1 MKPKEYLTKGGDGND
16 CVLRETYNENGQM
29 IPEYIP
35 VTIYSENTENN
46 EVYLDDSNLRLGDRI
61 DMIDS
66 EQTFVISKSGTLT
79 GVYNINKGYADFKEI
94 EVLNS
99 NEEYSIVKSNSV
111 YGLVAY
117 DYIVLDADSVETDE
131 FIYE

>member
-1 MKPKEYLTKGGDGND
+1 MMVENLKIHPIIVITKMDLVEEND
-16 CVLRETYNENGQM
+16 
-29 IPEYIP
+29 
-35 VTIYSENTENN
+35 

-61 DMIDS
+61 DMPDS
-66 EQTFVISKSGTLT
+66 QQTFVISKSGTLT

-99 NEEYSIVKSNSV
+99 NEEYSIVKSNSA

-117 DYIVLDADSVETDE
+117 DYIVLDAESVETDE